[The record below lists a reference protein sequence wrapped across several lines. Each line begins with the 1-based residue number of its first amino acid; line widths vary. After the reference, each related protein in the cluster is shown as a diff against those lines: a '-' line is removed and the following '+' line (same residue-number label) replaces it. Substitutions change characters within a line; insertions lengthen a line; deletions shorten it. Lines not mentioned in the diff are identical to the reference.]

1 MSKLPQE
8 IIYIIFQNL
17 QKQEAME
24 CRLVCLA
31 WYEIGT
37 QKSFENLVIADDW
50 HLENFLKLFPN
61 SLSYR
66 LISTGKFVKTI
77 LIGTYRYTEKTNF
90 SYDTFEALVKYCPYV
105 ERLDAEEERLWS
117 YMLDIN
123 DRIQWKYLK
132 ELPPIC
138 NHFDHCIKYSKCLT
152 KLTTGMEHQRD
163 TSFLSF
169 FQTLK
174 SLCLPSSLPVTT
186 IQDLQFIVQK
196 CPKLAS
202 LHVSL
207 VMMEKFSQSVYHPL
221 CSPLKQLIFQD
232 YKSNLPPE
240 FARYISEGLVHLTRL
255 QLIIDSSHNNFSL
268 DDAYDRLVDYA
279 MTRLQKTFNLC
290 LTIKAF
296 RDKQNR
302 IDRLIRR
309 FMQCMF
315 IPNFTENKNQKI
327 HNILSIRRGDSKD
340 FIDLNAAWTR
350 HSEDRL
356 VCHLQLTW
364 PMGASN
370 LFTYLEYAVGSIHE
384 IIFTGQLHVLYTQTL
399 NHNSQHAKVS
409 FQHGFMRFFPLPPWK
424 SVNTVVVSKSHVTHS
439 FFHDLSLCYSHL
451 EALCLKEN
459 NYQAETQALSSSL
472 CCLVFQI
479 DLQNMTLDRL
489 EMDTLSKEQDELLI
503 IDTLYGSASY
513 FVEAKG
519 SPKLITQRTSSDMC
533 KTTSFSR
540 TYFSCFKLGKVI
552 INGVI
557 FQLDCI

>member
-1 MSKLPQE
+1 MAKMSKLPQE

-489 EMDTLSKEQDELLI
+489 EMDT
-503 IDTLYGSASY
+503 
-513 FVEAKG
+513 
-519 SPKLITQRTSSDMC
+519 
-533 KTTSFSR
+533 
-540 TYFSCFKLGKVI
+540 
-552 INGVI
+552 
-557 FQLDCI
+557 